1 MSVTEST
8 EPTELYLIRH
18 GIAAERGTYQEDSDR
33 PLTEV
38 GRHKTTKVAERLY
51 ELGVR
56 FDLILTSPLVRT
68 KQTAKILQS
77 VGLSDR
83 LEESDDLA
91 PEGDFAHWL
100 TWLNQWQAGGA
111 RLALVGHQPDLG
123 DWAETL
129 IWGESKQQVV
139 LKKAGVIGLL
149 LPEAKTP
156 VGQSQLFWL
165 TPPKFLL

>member
-1 MSVTEST
+1 VTDST
-8 EPTELYLIRH
+8 EWTELYLIRH
-18 GIAAERGTYQEDSDR
+18 GIAAERGTYKEDGDR
-33 PLTEV
+33 PLTEE
-38 GRHKTTKVAERLY
+38 GHRKTTRVAERLHA
-51 ELGVR
+51 LGVR
-56 FDLILTSPLVRT
+56 FDLILTSPLVRAR
-68 KQTAKILQS
+68 QTAEILRS

-83 LEESDDLA
+83 LEESVDLA
-91 PEGDFAHWL
+91 PDGSLHHWL
-100 TWLNQWQAGGA
+100 IWLNQWQASGK

-129 IWGESKQQVV
+129 AWGESKQQIV

-149 LPEAKTP
+149 LPQAKPP

>member
-1 MSVTEST
+1 MTDST
-8 EPTELYLIRH
+8 ELTELYLIRH
-18 GIAAERGTYQEDSDR
+18 GIAAERGTYKEDGDR
-33 PLTEV
+33 PLTEE
-38 GRHKTTKVAERLY
+38 GHHKTTKVAERLHK
-51 ELGVR
+51 LGVR
-56 FDLILTSPLVRT
+56 FDLILTSPLVRAR
-68 KQTAKILQS
+68 QTAEILQS

-91 PEGDFAHWL
+91 PEGNLNHWL
-100 TWLNQWQAGGA
+100 TWFKQWQASGK

-129 IWGESKQQVV
+129 VWGDSKQQIV

-149 LPEAKTP
+149 LPQAQTP